1 MVIPGQCG
9 TRGGTRLKLMAVN
22 EDEEVFDGYARKVG
36 LRLRSVRKQKHLSL
50 HAVEEASNQEFKA
63 SVLGAYE
70 RGERSISVP
79 RLQRLAE
86 LYDVPVDQLL
96 PKQVAPKAPIAPLV
110 NFSVSGTGLEEVVE
124 SFSVTPSEERRPPII
139 EPSIKVTIDL
149 IKLNLMEGPEKD
161 LLRRYLSMIQ
171 VQRQDFNGR
180 MITIRHEDL
189 KVLACLFE
197 LTAEEMAK
205 RLEDLGLRI
214 LH

>member
-79 RLQRLAE
+79 RLQLKPS
-86 LYDVPVDQLL
+86 D
-96 PKQVAPKAPIAPLV
+96 
-110 NFSVSGTGLEEVVE
+110 N
-124 SFSVTPSEERRPPII
+124 SFE
-139 EPSIKVTIDL
+139 
-149 IKLNLMEGPEKD
+149 
-161 LLRRYLSMIQ
+161 
-171 VQRQDFNGR
+171 
-180 MITIRHEDL
+180 
-189 KVLACLFE
+189 
-197 LTAEEMAK
+197 
-205 RLEDLGLRI
+205 
-214 LH
+214 